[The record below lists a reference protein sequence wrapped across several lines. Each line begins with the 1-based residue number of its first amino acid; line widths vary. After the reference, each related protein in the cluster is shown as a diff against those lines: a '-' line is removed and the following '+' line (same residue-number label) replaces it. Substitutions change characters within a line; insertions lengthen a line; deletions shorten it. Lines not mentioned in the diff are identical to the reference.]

1 MKTEKTNTKIVDLNS
16 TISIIIL
23 HVNSLNILI
32 KRQGLAEW
40 IEKLTQLYAIYKKL
54 VSNIMILSNI
64 MI

>member
-1 MKTEKTNTKIVDLNS
+1 MANLSLDR
-16 TISIIIL
+16 SIIIL

-54 VSNIMILSNI
+54 VSNIMI
-64 MI
+64 